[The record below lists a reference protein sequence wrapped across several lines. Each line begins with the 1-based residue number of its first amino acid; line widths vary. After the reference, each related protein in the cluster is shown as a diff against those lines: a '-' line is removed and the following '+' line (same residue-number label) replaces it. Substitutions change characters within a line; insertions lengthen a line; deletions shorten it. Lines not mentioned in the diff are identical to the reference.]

1 MADEASWVPAG
12 VDPKKANIARVYDYW
27 LGGTHNFLADQDA
40 ARAIAAVAPNAPL
53 IGLANRSFLSRA
65 VRFLAASGVTQFLDI
80 GSGIPTQGNVHEV
93 AQVGDPQARV
103 VYVDIDPVAVAHSKA
118 ILKDNQTATVIEAD
132 LHDPAKILEN
142 EQTRGL
148 IDFSQPVGL
157 LLVAILHF
165 FPDSDDPF
173 EIVATLRDQ
182 LAPGSFLV
190 LCHGTDEEMPETAR
204 AVKEIYDRSVT
215 NPLILRSR
223 AQIGRFFDGFDLV
236 DPGLVFIPQWRPDDP
251 ADVPPDAHT
260 YGNLVG
266 VGRKP

>member
-1 MADEASWVPAG
+1 
-12 VDPKKANIARVYDYW
+12 
-27 LGGTHNFLADQDA
+27 
-40 ARAIAAVAPNAPL
+40 
-53 IGLANRSFLSRA
+53 
-65 VRFLAASGVTQFLDI
+65 
-80 GSGIPTQGNVHEV
+80 VHEV
-93 AQVGDPQARV
+93 AQRANPQARV

-118 ILKDNQTATVIEAD
+118 ILNGNENAAVIEAD
-132 LHDPAKILEN
+132 LHDPAKILDDD
-142 EQTRGL
+142 QTKRL

-173 EIVATLRDQ
+173 KIVASLRDL

-190 LCHGTDEEMPETAR
+190 LCHGTDDEIPETAR
-204 AVKEIYDRSVT
+204 AVKEIYDRSVA
-215 NPLILRSR
+215 NPLTLRSGTE
-223 AQIGRFFDGFDLV
+223 ILRFFDGFDVV

-251 ADVPPDAHT
+251 ADVPPDPQT